1 MFMKGCKSWP
11 LIRNAS
17 RLKSM
22 QFIARKKCLSPH
34 ANQVVKLIEDYKYGS
49 EHISLNGNDL
59 SISDVHSFFTGK
71 FHSASLTT
79 QAWKAVKK
87 SHEYLDQKLSE
98 GVCVYGINTGFGG
111 SANVRHNN
119 DSAINATLITHLNAG
134 FGQRLSLALV
144 KATMMARANS
154 IALGYSGVH
163 SNVVNLLLEL
173 LNNDII
179 PCVPKRGSISASGD
193 LMPTSYI
200 AACLEGRPNCK
211 VNANG
216 TETIAPVALKEAGLS
231 PVVLSGKDGL
241 GLINASSFAAVLAA
255 EILYKGN
262 IAIVLTQAVVAM
274 TVEALQ
280 GRLESFHP
288 LVHQK
293 CLPHVGQ
300 QEVACNVLNFL
311 QDTKMAVSQPEIER
325 GLREGELRQDRY
337 GLRTSPQWLGPV
349 LETSMESIRRITIEL
364 NSANDNPIINCEDD
378 EILHGGNFQGTS
390 TTVAMDQ
397 FRQSMQLCGKLLFGL
412 MSEVV
417 DCTMNNGLSPN
428 LCGGNPNVDMGFK
441 GTEIAM
447 ASYTSELDFL
457 NSPVSNHVLNAE
469 VRNQTVNSLALISAR
484 MSEEAL
490 EIFQMQLS
498 NILLALVQ
506 AIELRWLKIQVES
519 IVTELLPN
527 GSTCV
532 SHAVLFKL
540 VPWYKFFSCT
550 QDAIDEVINEVPG
563 SDYVQLK
570 SLGFLR
576 TMEREMDTL
585 RNGLKSGEF
594 VQQIAEDI
602 GQGTRLIYVF
612 VRETLKIS
620 FNDGDE
626 TLDTSLQSI
635 YDSMKDGHLDEI
647 VLALACLSKDY
658 QIDHESVL

>member
-1 MFMKGCKSWP
+1 MTNIFFH
-11 LIRNAS
+11 RNAL
-17 RLKSM
+17 RYKSI
-22 QFIARKKCLSPH
+22 QSIATKECLSPH
-34 ANQVVKLIEDYKYGS
+34 ANQVVKLLEDYKYGS

-59 SISDVHSFFTGK
+59 NISDIHSFFTGK
-71 FHSASLTT
+71 FHSVSLTT
-79 QAWKAVKK
+79 QAWNVIKR
-87 SHEYLDQKLSE
+87 SHEYLDKKLSE
-98 GVCVYGINTGFGG
+98 GICVYGINTGFGG
-111 SANVRHNN
+111 SANVRYKK
-119 DSAINATLITHLNAG
+119 DAAVNATLITHLNAG
-134 FGQRLSLALV
+134 FGQHLPLALV
-144 KATMMARANS
+144 KATMIARANS

-163 SNVVNLLLEL
+163 SNVVELLLEL

-179 PCVPKRGSISASGD
+179 PYVPKRGSISASGD

-216 TETIAPVALKEAGLS
+216 IDTIAPVALKEAGLS

-255 EILYKGN
+255 EVMYKGN
-262 IAIVLTQAVVAM
+262 IAILLTQAVVGMA
-274 TVEALQ
+274 VEALE

-288 LVHQK
+288 LIHQK

-311 QDTKMAVSQPEIER
+311 QDTKLAISQPEIKR

-349 LETSMESIRRITIEL
+349 LETAMESMRRINIEL
-364 NSANDNPIINCEDD
+364 NSANDNPIVDFQDD

-412 MSEVV
+412 MSEIV
-417 DCTMNNGLSPN
+417 DCTINNGLTPN

-469 VRNQTVNSLALISAR
+469 IRNQTVNSLALISAR
-484 MSEEAL
+484 MSEEAV
-490 EIFQMQLS
+490 EIFQMQLI

-506 AIELRWLKIQVES
+506 AVELRWLKTRVES
-519 IVTELLPN
+519 IVSELLPN

-532 SHAVLFKL
+532 NEAVLFKL

-550 QDAIDEVINEVPG
+550 QDAIDQVANEVPG
-563 SDYVQLK
+563 LDEVPMK
-570 SLGFLR
+570 SFLE
-576 TMEREMDTL
+576 TIVGEMDIL
-585 RNGLKSGEF
+585 RSGLKSGEF
-594 VQQIAEDI
+594 AQQIAQDM
-602 GQGTRLIYVF
+602 GQG
-612 VRETLKIS
+612 
-620 FNDGDE
+620 
-626 TLDTSLQSI
+626 
-635 YDSMKDGHLDEI
+635 EI
-647 VLALACLSKDY
+647 
-658 QIDHESVL
+658 